1 MNRIVTLFRKH
12 TRNFSGKISIAA
24 HSLGGVICFDLLAN
38 QESVSGGAWSRGAGR
53 RSGYTSFTACPPSSS
68 YPLRLSALLRMPC
81 CMVMLLQVVDLA
93 EVRARERGAAQDPRR
108 QHLKY
113 GYTSYP
119 KLQFNVVN
127 MFG

>member
-1 MNRIVTLFRKH
+1 MKQGWHERLYLFH
-12 TRNFSGKISIAA
+12 CLSTV
-24 HSLGGVICFDLLAN
+24 L
-38 QESVSGGAWSRGAGR
+38 
-53 RSGYTSFTACPPSSS
+53 S